1 MIASL
6 LTILFAASAT
16 FAAITLIDGFLR
28 GRSAWRRLHAELKAA
43 DVWQVAVV
51 RLEQQVQ
58 IDLSNQGS
66 QPIRAIVGNT
76 GRTARRGARVMRQIQ
91 HRAAA

>member
-6 LTILFAASAT
+6 LAILFAASAT
-16 FAAITLIDGFLR
+16 LAAIVLVDGFLR
-28 GRSAWRRLHAELKAA
+28 GRSAWRHLHAELKAA

-58 IDLSNQGS
+58 IDLSS
-66 QPIRAIVGNT
+66 QSLQPVRAITGNT
-76 GRTARRGARVMRQIQ
+76 GRATWRGARVMRQRQ

>member
-16 FAAITLIDGFLR
+16 FAALILIDGFLR
-28 GRSAWRRLHAELKAA
+28 GRSAWHRLHAELKTA
-43 DVWQVAVV
+43 DAWQVAVV

-58 IDLSNQGS
+58 IDLNNQS
-66 QPIRAIVGNT
+66 TQPVRAIMGNT
-76 GRTARRGARVMRQIQ
+76 GRMVRRGTRVIRQTQ